1 MGELHPQAS
10 NQLQEDDLLVHRVM
24 RRRIVV
30 GKHVLN
36 SPNTSCFYGDD
47 FVVRM
52 ADAGKLSEQSGLFFK
67 HLVLPLLQA
76 LRVQ

>member
-10 NQLQEDDLLVHRVM
+10 KQLQEDDLLPRVI
-24 RRRIVV
+24 RGRIAV
-30 GKHVLN
+30 GKRVLN
-36 SPNTSCFYGDD
+36 TPNTSCFYGGD

-76 LRVQ
+76 LRAQ